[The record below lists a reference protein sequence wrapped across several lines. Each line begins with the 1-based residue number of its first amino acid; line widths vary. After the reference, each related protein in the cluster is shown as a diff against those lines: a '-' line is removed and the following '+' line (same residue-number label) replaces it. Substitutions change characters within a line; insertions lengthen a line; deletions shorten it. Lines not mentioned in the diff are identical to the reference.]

1 MWPWHEISRNKPKNR
16 EEEMNITETEAS
28 SIPSLFLSFASH
40 VDHVT
45 LRNSCFCSWRVK
57 GLRSENSRYTAFQKR
72 CVCLLVAN
80 RPPQGKRHSRKK
92 SGRTGC
98 HADPFTASGQ
108 CFRKPVGGHPE
119 SLSRPAGN
127 RAIGSVQSVQRVRFL
142 QASMAILG
150 KATRLL

>member
-1 MWPWHEISRNKPKNR
+1 
-16 EEEMNITETEAS
+16 MNITETEAS

-98 HADPFTASGQ
+98 HADPFTAEWAMLQKAGGRPPRVPFTAGWEQGHRLCAICTKGQ
-108 CFRKPVGGHPE
+108 IPPSEHGHPGQ
-119 SLSRPAGN
+119 GN
-127 RAIGSVQSVQRVRFL
+127 
-142 QASMAILG
+142 QASLRGI
-150 KATRLL
+150 TFD